1 MEQIDD
7 SQCAPVHFPVIRGLL
22 KRKQV
27 VTRGVGLSVVLLG
40 GWLGFRTGFIEL
52 YPIALLLGAFAYF
65 VMCVAI
71 EVVELVAETL
81 MPR

>member
-7 SQCAPVHFPVIRGLL
+7 TQYAPVQFSVIRGLL
-22 KRKQV
+22 KRKHV
-27 VTRGVGLSVVLLG
+27 VARGVALSVVLLG
-40 GWLGFRTGFIEL
+40 AWLGFRTGFVDL
-52 YPIALLLGAFAYF
+52 YPIAVVLGVFTYF
-65 VMCVAI
+65 VMSVAI